1 MSEDKDSVRIRPSA
15 RLIKTIGEDLIGDSN
30 SAIIE
35 LVKNSYDADATQVD
49 VIFEYTMIESRN
61 VLKISVNDNGHGMS
75 NETIVTK
82 WLVPATNAKLKNIKS
97 SKFHRPLQGRK
108 GIGRF
113 AVGLLG
119 QEFILVSKTNNEKNT
134 LYIDW
139 GVFDDEKYLSDIE
152 LILETEKDEYQ
163 PGTFIET
170 QTYQV
175 TDYEKYNYWN
185 NKSVGNLIKELRKL
199 ISPMNHKKENPEDI
213 FEINFQM
220 INSPYSVD
228 EISLNHKNGKLKIE
242 KFPIIDAYDYRL
254 SGTIN
259 NEGIAD
265 LLYENNANGI
275 DKLGEKI
282 TKHFKFI
289 DENIDYAGS
298 IEIDLRVFDRDKEG
312 IANLVNKSSFL
323 NSNIRIDK
331 NEARAELNKIY
342 GVNIYKN
349 GFRIKPY
356 GNEGVDWLNLD
367 KSRIQNPSFKISN
380 NQIVGSITIESED
393 ISGLEE
399 KSARD
404 GLKDNAHFEGL
415 KSLILQSLFEL
426 EKRRFN
432 YRQAVIKSKT
442 NRNTVNEQIDMLLD
456 FTSLKDKVQETFRN
470 ENLKPE
476 KAEFLLNFI
485 DQEQKSKQHI
495 IEDIRRQIAVYQ
507 GQATLG
513 MIISVVLHEG
523 RKSIQFF
530 KQESDSNLNNF
541 EIYKKTKND
550 RLLEI
555 VSESLVQFKEQAQS
569 FTSLFGKI
577 APLANQRNSS
587 KSNFS
592 LLNAIENSFSIFK
605 DSLSDNNI
613 LTEINVNKDVMLY
626 GSKEDILVAF
636 TNLIENSI
644 YWLNINDNPS
654 LPKKIIVNDVKDD
667 KKIVITYKDNGPGIN
682 IEDLENGS
690 IFEPGFTTKIN
701 DSATGL
707 GLAIAG
713 EAVERLNGKL
723 FASESSDGASFKIEF
738 N

>member
-1 MSEDKDSVRIRPSA
+1 MSEDKDLVRIRPSA

-35 LVKNSYDADATQVD
+35 LVKNSYDADATHVD
-49 VIFEYTMIESRN
+49 IIFEYTSIESRN
-61 VLKISVNDNGHGMS
+61 VLKISVSDDGHGMS
-75 NETIVTK
+75 NETIIDK
-82 WLVPATNAKLKNIKS
+82 WLVPATNAKLKNNKS
-97 SKFHRPLQGRK
+97 FKFQRPLQGRK

-119 QEFILVSKTNNEKNT
+119 QEFILVSRTNKEENT

-139 GVFDDEKYLSDIE
+139 GVFDEEKYLSDIE
-152 LILETEKDEYQ
+152 LMLETEKGEYQ
-163 PGTFIET
+163 SGTFIET
-170 QTYQV
+170 QTYES

-185 NKSVGNLIKELRKL
+185 NKSVTNLIKELRKL
-199 ISPMNHKKENPEDI
+199 ISPMNRKRENPEDI

-220 INSPYSVD
+220 INSPYMVED
-228 EISLNHKNGKLKIE
+228 TCISTQNEKLKIE
-242 KFPIIDAYDYRL
+242 GFPIVDAYDYRL

-265 LLYENNANGI
+265 LFYENNVNGSN
-275 DKLGEKI
+275 KFEEKI
-282 TKHFKFI
+282 TKYIKL
-289 DENIDYAGS
+289 DKRADYAGL

-312 IANLVNKSSFL
+312 IANLVNKTSFL
-323 NSNIRIDK
+323 NNNIRIDK
-331 NEARAELNKIY
+331 NEARSELNKIY

-367 KSRIQNPSFKISN
+367 NSRIQNPSFKVSN
-380 NQIVGSITIESED
+380 NQIVGSVTIQSEE

-404 GLKDNAHFEGL
+404 GLKDNSHFEGL
-415 KSLILQSLFEL
+415 KSLILESLIEL
-426 EKRRFN
+426 EKRRFK
-432 YRQAVIKSKT
+432 YRQALTKSKI
-442 NRNTVNEQIDMLLD
+442 NKNTVNEQIDMLLD
-456 FTSLKDKVQETFRN
+456 FTSLKDKVQETFKN
-470 ENLKPE
+470 ENLQPE
-476 KAEFLLNFI
+476 KANSILNFI
-485 DQEQKSKQHI
+485 DQEQKNKQHI

-530 KQESDSNLNNF
+530 NQEADSNLKNF
-541 EIYKKTKND
+541 EIYRKTNND

-555 VSESLVQFKEQAQS
+555 VSESLLQFKEQARS

-587 KSNFS
+587 KNNFS
-592 LLNAIENSFSIFK
+592 LLDAVENSFSIFEK
-605 DSLSDNNI
+605 SLEDNNI
-613 LTEINVNKDVMLY
+613 LTEINIDKDRMLY
-626 GSKEDILVAF
+626 GSKEDIIVAF

-644 YWLNINDNPS
+644 YWLNVNENPR
-654 LPKKIIVNDVKDD
+654 LPKLITVSDEKKDKKII
-667 KKIVITYKDNGPGIN
+667 ISYKDNGPGIN
-682 IEDLENGS
+682 VDDLENGT
-690 IFEPGFTTKIN
+690 IFEPGFTTKIE

-723 FASESSDGASFKIEF
+723 FANESSEGASFKIEF